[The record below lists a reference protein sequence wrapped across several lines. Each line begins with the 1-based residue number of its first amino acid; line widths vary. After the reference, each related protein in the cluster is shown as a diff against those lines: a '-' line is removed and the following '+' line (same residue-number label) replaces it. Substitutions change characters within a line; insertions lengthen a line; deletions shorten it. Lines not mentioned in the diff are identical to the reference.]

1 MEFDKVIRERT
12 AVRKFKDIAV
22 EESKLNKILES
33 GRLAPTAKN
42 IQPQVIYVIQNEDGI
57 KKINEASPCIYGAKT
72 VLLVCSN
79 KDLAFTKGDYS
90 TYEMDACIVA
100 THMMLS
106 ATNEGVDNIWV
117 EMFDKDKIRS
127 SFEIDDNIEP
137 ICLIPLGYRTDDYKG
152 NSLHNVRKE
161 LTETIKYL

>member
-1 MEFDKVIRERT
+1 MEFDKVIKERT
-12 AVRKFKDIAV
+12 AVRKFKDVVVSDDKI
-22 EESKLNKILES
+22 NKILEA

-42 IQPQVIYVIQNEDGI
+42 IQPQVIYVIKSEEGLN
-57 KKINEASPCIYGAKT
+57 KINACSPCIYEAKI

-79 KDLAFTKGDYS
+79 KNLAFTKGDYS

-117 EMFDKDKIRS
+117 EMFDKDMIKKE
-127 SFEIDDNIEP
+127 FNLEDNVEP
-137 ICLIPLGYRTDDYKG
+137 ICLIPLGYRTDDYPG
-152 NSLHNVRKE
+152 NPMHDKRKE
-161 LTETIKYL
+161 LTETVKYI